1 MDNGSDI
8 DLCSMHYVFQRI
20 TLVCLHAGDLSRSWG
35 QSLSNVITSFF
46 SSFVSSYMPLQRRC
60 LFECSETPE
69 QQSDILNIL
78 FLPSQIAKV
87 SKLVTVTL
95 SWGCFL
101 HHETSQTLLAG
112 SFTHLGILSMVAS
125 GHGVWICACL

>member
-46 SSFVSSYMPLQRRC
+46 SSFVSSYMPLFTAHMSVWVQRNTWTTVWYSQHLIFALSDSKSQQTGHSYTELG
-60 LFECSETPE
+60 LFSASWN
-69 QQSDILNIL
+69 QSDT
-78 FLPSQIAKV
+78 F
-87 SKLVTVTL
+87 
-95 SWGCFL
+95 SW
-101 HHETSQTLLAG
+101 
-112 SFTHLGILSMVAS
+112 
-125 GHGVWICACL
+125 